1 MKIKLLGSIA
11 LILGFS
17 GANISAATI
26 LFSSSYLAADQSSV
40 STAGTLL
47 EAFNFGIG
55 TPASSYDT
63 TVNTVAF
70 TGKSNGVTSPTN
82 KFTSPTGTYF
92 SANSN
97 YVSADFYTPKVGYSG
112 YDTLLSNF
120 IFTYGNS
127 NNTITLSSL
136 EIGKTYSF
144 QIFEADNRT
153 DYDIGGSTVR
163 LTNGANV
170 YNTTQTFGGNSS
182 SGFVINGLFTADA
195 MTQAF
200 NLNKIG
206 SNGTTVNEFQVN
218 AFQLRQVVPEP
229 SCALLGGLGFLALL
243 RRRR

>member
-1 MKIKLLGSIA
+1 MKLLGSIA

-26 LFSSSYLAADQSSV
+26 LFSSSYLAADGSSV
-40 STAGTLL
+40 STTGTKL

-55 TPASSYDT
+55 APASNYDT

-82 KFTSPTGTYF
+82 KYTSPTGTYF

-127 NNTITLSSL
+127 NNTITLSTL
-136 EIGKTYSF
+136 EIGKIYSF

-153 DYDIGGSTVR
+153 AYDIAGSTIR

-170 YNTTQTFGGNSS
+170 YNTTQTFGGNTS
-182 SGFVINGLFTADA
+182 SGLVINGLFTADA
-195 MTQAF
+195 VTQSF

-218 AFQLRQVVPEP
+218 AFQLRQVPEP
-229 SCALLGGLGFLALL
+229 SSALLGGLGFLALL